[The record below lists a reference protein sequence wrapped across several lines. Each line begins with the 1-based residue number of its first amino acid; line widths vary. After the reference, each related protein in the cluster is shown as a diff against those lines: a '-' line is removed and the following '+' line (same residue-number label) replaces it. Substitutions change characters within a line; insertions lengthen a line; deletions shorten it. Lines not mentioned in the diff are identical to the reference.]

1 MFLMSCLIIRI
12 FKRLHIK
19 DEREGAKMI
28 NITNAINQF
37 KILDRLIKL
46 GKERYIYIYSINL
59 YFHFIAIYISNIV
72 LNCEI
77 IFSC

>member
-1 MFLMSCLIIRI
+1 M
-12 FKRLHIK
+12 HIK

-46 GKERYIYIYSINL
+46 GKERYIYSINL
-59 YFHFIAIYISNIV
+59 YLHFIAIYIYHIV
-72 LNCEI
+72 LNCDI
-77 IFSC
+77 IFSY